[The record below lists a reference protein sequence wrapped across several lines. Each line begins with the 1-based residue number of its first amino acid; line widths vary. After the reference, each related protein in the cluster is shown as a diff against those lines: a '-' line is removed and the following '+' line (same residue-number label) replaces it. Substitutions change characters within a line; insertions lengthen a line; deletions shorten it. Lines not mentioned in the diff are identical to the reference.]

1 MKTHDIDI
9 FYIPTAYLHRV
20 RLDSNFGKV
29 LSWWFLLIVPTMGY
43 YLLLLPNLSLTAI
56 GSYLLLLA
64 AVVPYYELGY
74 MQNDTYTTQRETA
87 PTLRLSE
94 AQTGYFYQHTGLIV
108 GVRMAWVLCLL
119 CLYGELNAWSNNSLI
134 TIVATLMLLPIFAI
148 YNRIRGLAAVCF
160 YPILIS
166 WRYLVFLLPS
176 IGEEGFGICAILT
189 ILSYPLLISIERYS
203 MPNHRY
209 GRMAKILPNEESKQ
223 TFRAVYYGI
232 LLLALMPLWWHAPQ
246 LSMPIILLG
255 IYRLGR
261 LCKRGG

>member
-1 MKTHDIDI
+1 MKTHDINI

-43 YLLLLPNLSLTAI
+43 YLLLLPIPSLTSI
-56 GSYLLLLA
+56 GSYLLLLG

-74 MQNDTYTTQRETA
+74 MFNDTYTTRRETT

-94 AQTGYFYQHTGLIV
+94 AQTGYFYQHAGLIV
-108 GVRMAWVLCLL
+108 GLRMVWVLGLL
-119 CLYGELNAWSNNSLI
+119 CLFGELNAWICNSII

-160 YPILIS
+160 YPILIC
-166 WRYLVFLLPS
+166 WRYLVFLLPA
-176 IGEEGFGICAILT
+176 IGEESFGIGMLLT

-209 GRMAKILPNEESKQ
+209 GWMAKILPNEESKQ
-223 TFRAVYYGI
+223 TFRTVYYVI
-232 LLLALMPLWWHAPQ
+232 IFLALVPLWRHAPQ
-246 LSMPIILLG
+246 LSLPIVLLTL
-255 IYRLGR
+255 YRLGR
-261 LCKRGG
+261 LYKR